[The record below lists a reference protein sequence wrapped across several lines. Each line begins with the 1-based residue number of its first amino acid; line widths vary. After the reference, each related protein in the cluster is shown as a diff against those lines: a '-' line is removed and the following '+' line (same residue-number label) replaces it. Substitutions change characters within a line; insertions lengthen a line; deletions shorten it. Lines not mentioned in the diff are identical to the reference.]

1 MRRTRSRSLGSAAER
16 QLLSRAYPSMEYPK
30 HFHDWRD
37 YLLSSPTPEASV
49 STMPTSLTHL
59 PELPLTTST
68 MTAEPA
74 VSTFLPPQQP
84 LKKEASPALEAN
96 CHPSPTHVH
105 YHTEGNPAWLS
116 VMYGLINA
124 TIILPVL
131 MSFAAIIFRNEAFS
145 AAMPA
150 LVKLTLVSG
159 MIHQVCF
166 STFSSLPFAVGQVQD
181 AGLIFLSSM
190 ASNIVDYCR
199 ANNHDM
205 ETLLATAT
213 ITIPLA
219 TAVLGVAL
227 IFLGRWK
234 LAQYVTSGTAFVDCC
249 PTWQLPDPSY
259 ISIHPTPPPPDTYNF
274 YPPRW

>member
-1 MRRTRSRSLGSAAER
+1 
-16 QLLSRAYPSMEYPK
+16 
-30 HFHDWRD
+30 
-37 YLLSSPTPEASV
+37 
-49 STMPTSLTHL
+49 
-59 PELPLTTST
+59 